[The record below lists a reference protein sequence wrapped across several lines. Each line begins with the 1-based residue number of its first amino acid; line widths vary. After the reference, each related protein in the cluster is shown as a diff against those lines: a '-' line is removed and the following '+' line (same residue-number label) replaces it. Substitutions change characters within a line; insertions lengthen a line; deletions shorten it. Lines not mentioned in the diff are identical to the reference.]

1 MNENL
6 RNILR
11 EIETAMNE
19 IGQMYERG
27 PIYSSRDGI
36 DDVGNQVVYSRTLSN
51 GIELNLLNDASYSIS
66 GTGTEEE
73 KRAFLAS
80 LEEIASDN
88 SGEVSDEIKNA
99 IYPIIDAVENSIENP
114 EREEQ
119 SRNQGQEQ

>member
-36 DDVGNQVVYSRTLSN
+36 DDAGNQVVYSRTLSN

-88 SGEVSDEIKNA
+88 SGEV
-99 IYPIIDAVENSIENP
+99 
-114 EREEQ
+114 
-119 SRNQGQEQ
+119 